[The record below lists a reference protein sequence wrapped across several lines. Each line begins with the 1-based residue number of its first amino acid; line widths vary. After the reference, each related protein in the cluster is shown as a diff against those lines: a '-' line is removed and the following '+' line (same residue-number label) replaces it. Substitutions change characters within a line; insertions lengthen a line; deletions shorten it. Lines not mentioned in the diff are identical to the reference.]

1 MTREQTT
8 TIDRAQTETTDRDP
22 TQLVPQ
28 WVDTGMRVRL
38 PFGDEV
44 PVRNFVYA
52 GPGGACI
59 VAGIYVLLF
68 GGSVA
73 LAAPLLGGGAL
84 LAAIGYRIARNT
96 DYAETTAADRVL
108 GPLRFRWLQRRLP
121 FTQEEAAEPA
131 ATSGGWIRRVLPF
144 GREHRT
150 RAHDVAR
157 ILESGLAE
165 MNDGRLVGMV
175 RLEGRNTDLQTDE
188 EARPMIG
195 RLRTA
200 LDEEVTDVPFR
211 LYSTSLDADPEGVTA
226 TYRRA
231 WHATYTGDAWAWMR
245 EYLRSL
251 VGWETTAANDLWES
265 REWRHYVVV
274 SVATEDVDLPTF
286 DESQNVDEER
296 LTSLRRRQQ
305 REEVRDRL
313 DTVGGAFR
321 QTSGVDTSTVGPA
334 ELATVVARRWTG
346 TTHEFDDETVSS
358 AVDAAV
364 WPHAGEPASGD
375 DVATDAPHRP
385 GATTADDGDQGAT
398 AAVTRVGPG
407 TVPPGADTSSRP
419 GRATPDGGTDTH
431 SASDER
437 PVASSTQ
444 AYDDPSDDS
453 ELAADESTDAS
464 LFARLRD
471 GLFGSVDHDEDPDRV
486 ADLLAGVY
494 DVGDGYVRAG
504 DQYARTYWIA
514 GWPTEPREKFLRELY
529 TLRGVDVEINLRC
542 DPCENDEAMATV
554 KDRIGEVDAD
564 IAERKEASDVTAML
578 EERDMDPYTKMFI
591 LLHET
596 PAQAWQLTGYV
607 TVRTGT
613 RRALER
619 AEEYLEDGLLDESDL
634 SLDVTKRQALEDAS
648 GRVTDVLE
656 RSPAQLTPVSSP
668 HRQDELFT
676 AAGPLGRD
684 AYAEGSHRDRSAF
697 TLSGT
702 IAAAFPPVA
711 PTVQQGDGV
720 LVGRL
725 SSNGSAIAPDPFD
738 PGPAHQ
744 LVAGDS
750 GSGKTTFVEKKA
762 LRWWAQGE
770 DRTLILCDTMGEFA
784 GLTELCN
791 GERITLDGTQT
802 INPLHIEATPDEVL
816 QQLDVAPFEMK
827 FQEAVNFILDVI
839 ANDPATA
846 DRFAPLVKDAVRETY
861 REAGVRP
868 RDPSTHR
875 GENSPTMAD
884 LRETVDDMG
893 EHPSEYVSSELEEE
907 EIRNNAGPLLRR
919 LSGFKQ
925 DGDLSALTGE
935 TETRI
940 QPGGV
945 SYLDLQQIEG
955 LGAAADKSTMLM
967 LMLGQVYQAVKRSK
981 GPAVFVIDE
990 AHYLLQSPEML
1001 AWLQQAARHWRHY
1014 DAGLWFVS
1022 QHPDDFAV
1030 GKTDEIQEYL
1040 DAIRGQTTA
1049 TTFFATEDLTD
1060 ATAAKYGL
1068 NEPQAEFIRGRATR
1082 GEADVGYTDCLM
1094 AFEEREGWHHVEV
1107 RLPPLELLIIEYD
1120 PERHGVFD
1128 DYLEARWNARRR
1140 TTGGEYT

>member
-1 MTREQTT
+1 MTRQQT
-8 TIDRAQTETTDRDP
+8 TIDRAQAETTNRDP

-28 WVDTGMRVRL
+28 WVDTGMRVRI

-44 PVRNFVYA
+44 PVRNFLYA
-52 GPGGACI
+52 SPGGACLI
-59 VAGIYVLLF
+59 AGIYILLF
-68 GGSVA
+68 GGSIA
-73 LAAPLLGGGAL
+73 LAAPLLGFGAL
-84 LAAIGYRIARNT
+84 LAAIGYRIARST
-96 DYAETTAADRVL
+96 DYAVTTAADRVL
-108 GPLRFRWLQRRLP
+108 GPLRFRRLQRRLP

-131 ATSGGWIRRVLPF
+131 PTVSWWRRILPF
-144 GREHRT
+144 TPDHQT

-157 ILESGLAE
+157 ILEGGLAE

-200 LDEEVTDVPFR
+200 LDEDVTDIPFR
-211 LYSTSLDADPEGVTA
+211 LYSTSLDTNPEDVTA
-226 TYRRA
+226 AYRRA
-231 WHATYTGDAWAWMR
+231 WHATYTGDAWRWMR

-251 VGWETTAANDLWES
+251 VGWESAATTDLWES
-265 REWRHYVVV
+265 REWRHYIVI
-274 SVATEDVDLPTF
+274 SVAPDDVDLPTF
-286 DESQNVDEER
+286 DESQAVDEER
-296 LTSLRRRQQ
+296 LAARRRRQQ
-305 REEVRDRL
+305 RAEVRDRL

-321 QTSGVDTSTVGPA
+321 QTPGVKTTTVGPA
-334 ELATVVARRWTG
+334 ELATIVARRWTG
-346 TTHEFDDETVSS
+346 TTHEFDDTAVTS

-364 WPHAGEPASGD
+364 WPHASEPASKD

-385 GATTADDGDQGAT
+385 GAVTVHDGNQGAT
-398 AAVTRVGPG
+398 VAVTTVAPG
-407 TVPPGADTSSRP
+407 SVPPGGDTSLGR
-419 GRATPDGGTDTH
+419 RATPDGGTKT
-431 SASDER
+431 SATSRDR

-444 AYDDPSDDS
+444 AYDNPDDDPELDS
-453 ELAADESTDAS
+453 DESADAS
-464 LFARLRD
+464 LFARVRD
-471 GLFGSVDHDEDPDRV
+471 GLFETTDLDNESPNRI

-504 DQYARTYWIA
+504 EQYARTYWIA

-529 TLRGVDVEINLRC
+529 TLRGVDVEVNLRC
-542 DPCENDEAMATV
+542 EPCSKDAAMARV

-596 PAQAWQLTGYV
+596 PAQAWHLTGYV
-607 TVRTGT
+607 TVRAGT
-613 RRALER
+613 RQALDR
-619 AEEYLEDGLLDESDL
+619 AEEYLEDGLVNQSDL

-648 GRVTDVLE
+648 SRVQKILE

-684 AYAEGSHRDRSAF
+684 AYAEGSHRERSAF

-711 PTVQQGDGV
+711 PTVQQDDGV

-725 SSNGSAIAPDPFD
+725 SSNGSAVTPDPFA

-784 GLTELCN
+784 GITQLCN

-861 REAGVRP
+861 RDAGVRP

-884 LRETVDDMG
+884 LRATVDDMG
-893 EHPSEYVSSELEEE
+893 EHPSEYVTSTLEEE

-940 QPGGV
+940 KPGGV

-1068 NEPQAEFIRGRATR
+1068 NAPQAEFIRGRATR

-1107 RLPPLELLIIEYD
+1107 RLPPLELLLVEYD
-1120 PERHGVFD
+1120 PETHGEFEE
-1128 DYLEARWNARRR
+1128 YLEARWSARQR
-1140 TTGGEYT
+1140 TNGGDHP

>member
-1 MTREQTT
+1 MSRQQTT
-8 TIDRAQTETTDRDP
+8 TIDRAQSETTDRDP

-28 WVDTGMRVRL
+28 WVDTGMRVRV

-44 PVRNFVYA
+44 PVRNFLYA
-52 GPGGACI
+52 SPGGACL

-68 GGSVA
+68 GGSIA
-73 LAAPLLGGGAL
+73 LAAPLLGAGAL
-84 LAAIGYRIARNT
+84 LAAIGYRIARTT
-96 DYAETTAADRVL
+96 DYSETTAADRVL
-108 GPLRFRWLQRRLP
+108 GPLRYRRLQRRLP
-121 FTQEEAAEPA
+121 FTQEDAAEPA
-131 ATSGGWIRRVLPF
+131 LEVSWWRRILPF
-144 GREHRT
+144 TPDHQT
-150 RAHDVAR
+150 RSHDVAR
-157 ILESGLAE
+157 ILEGGLAE
-165 MNDGRLVGMV
+165 MNDDRLVGMV
-175 RLEGRNTDLQTDE
+175 RLEGRNTDFQTDE

-200 LDEEVTDVPFR
+200 LDEDVTDVPFR
-211 LYSTSLDADPEGVTA
+211 LYSTSLDTNPEEVTG

-231 WHATYTGDAWAWMR
+231 WHATYTGDVWQWMR

-251 VGWETTAANDLWES
+251 VGWETAAATDLWES

-274 SVATEDVDLPTF
+274 SVAPDEVDLPTF
-286 DESQNVDEER
+286 DESQDVDEER
-296 LTSLRRRQQ
+296 LAARRRRQQ
-305 REEVRDRL
+305 RAEVRDRL

-321 QTSGVDTSTVGPA
+321 QTPGVETSAVGPA

-346 TTHEFDDETVSS
+346 TTHNFDDAAVTS
-358 AVDAAV
+358 AVDVAV
-364 WPHAGEPASGD
+364 WPHVGEPASSD
-375 DVATDAPHRP
+375 DEATDAPHRP
-385 GATTADDGDQGAT
+385 GAVTTDDGKQGAT
-398 AAVTRVGPG
+398 AAVTTVEPG
-407 TVPPGADTSSRP
+407 SVPPGGDTSYDR
-419 GRATPDGGTDTH
+419 RATPDGGTKT
-431 SASDER
+431 SATSSNR

-444 AYDDPSDDS
+444 AYDDPADDPK
-453 ELAADESTDAS
+453 LASDESVDAS
-464 LFARLRD
+464 LFARVRD
-471 GLFGSVDHDEDPDRV
+471 RLFGTTDSNESTDRV

-504 DQYARTYWIA
+504 EQYARTYWIA

-529 TLRGVDVEINLRC
+529 TLRGVDVEVNLRC
-542 DPCENDEAMATV
+542 EPCNNDAAMARV

-613 RRALER
+613 RQALDR
-619 AEEYLEDGLLDESDL
+619 AEEYLEDGLVDEQDL

-648 GRVTDVLE
+648 SRVTDVLE

-711 PTVQQGDGV
+711 PTIQQDDGV

-725 SSNGSAIAPDPFD
+725 SSNGSAVAPDPFD

-784 GLTELCN
+784 GITELCN

-846 DRFAPLVKDAVRETY
+846 DRFAPLIKDAVRETY
-861 REAGVRP
+861 REAGVQP

-884 LRETVDDMG
+884 LRATVDDMG
-893 EHPSEYVSSELEEE
+893 EHPSEYVSSALEED
-907 EIRNNAGPLLRR
+907 EIRTNAGPLLRR

-1068 NEPQAEFIRGRATR
+1068 NAPQAEFIRGRATR

-1107 RLPPLELLIIEYD
+1107 RLPPLELLIVEYD
-1120 PERHGVFD
+1120 PETHGAFD
-1128 DYLEARWNARRR
+1128 EYLEARWSARRH
-1140 TTGGEYT
+1140 TNGGDHA